1 MAFYTDIIIDQGSAY
16 NATVPVL
23 TLNNLPLDLTQ
34 YSGRGQIR
42 RNFKST
48 IAVDFNVEV
57 YGDPEDGLVRISLT
71 PAQTAAMKAGRYVF
85 DIEVYT
91 ENDVDVIR
99 VIEGQVTITPRATQ
113 PSSAP

>member
-16 NATVPVL
+16 NVTVPVL
-23 TLNNLPLDLTQ
+23 TLNNLPLDLTE
-34 YSGRGQIR
+34 YNGRGQIR
-42 RNFKST
+42 RNYNAT
-48 IAVDFNVEV
+48 LAVDFLVQV
-57 YGDPEDGLVRISLT
+57 YGDPTDGLVRISLT

-91 ENDVDVIR
+91 ENDNDVIR

-113 PSSAP
+113 PSSGN